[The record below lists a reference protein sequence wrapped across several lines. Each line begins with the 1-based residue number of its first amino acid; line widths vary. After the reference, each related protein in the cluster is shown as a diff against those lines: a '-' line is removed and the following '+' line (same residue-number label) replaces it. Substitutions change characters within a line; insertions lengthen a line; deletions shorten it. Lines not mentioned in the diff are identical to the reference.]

1 MTKAERFRRVQL
13 NDHSRYLRNR
23 YGHELPN
30 DDAGRD
36 DLYELLLTI
45 SLGDGADRKMR
56 HAIGLWAQWMS
67 RDEIAQHI
75 DGINRTPDYL
85 RKRTA
90 RDLGERWGLT
100 YEERQAWGIRTV
112 APCDLTEEEFQQRRK
127 DRKNYRQWLRRR
139 SAGASTRAEWLAA
152 NSLSRTKPWAAEDVS
167 RRTWERRRRKQA
179 DAGVVPIKLTNAGV
193 RSASLSV
200 LKGERG
206 TSEIRGRGR
215 KRRKGRNAA

>member
-56 HAIGLWAQWMS
+56 HAIGLWAKWMS

-75 DGINRTPDYL
+75 DGINRTPD
-85 RKRTA
+85 
-90 RDLGERWGLT
+90 
-100 YEERQAWGIRTV
+100 ICV
-112 APCDLTEEEFQQRRK
+112 SAPRVT
-127 DRKNYRQWLRRR
+127 W
-139 SAGASTRAEWLAA
+139 AGDGAL
-152 NSLSRTKPWAAEDVS
+152 PM
-167 RRTWERRRRKQA
+167 
-179 DAGVVPIKLTNAGV
+179 
-193 RSASLSV
+193 
-200 LKGERG
+200 
-206 TSEIRGRGR
+206 
-215 KRRKGRNAA
+215 RNAKLGGLERSPRAT

>member
-1 MTKAERFRRVQL
+1 MFEL

-56 HAIGLWAQWMS
+56 HAIGLWAKWMS

-90 RDLGERWGLT
+90 RDLGGRWGLT

-112 APCDLTEEEFQQRRK
+112 A
-127 DRKNYRQWLRRR
+127 
-139 SAGASTRAEWLAA
+139 RA
-152 NSLSRTKPWAAEDVS
+152 T
-167 RRTWERRRRKQA
+167 
-179 DAGVVPIKLTNAGV
+179 
-193 RSASLSV
+193 
-200 LKGERG
+200 
-206 TSEIRGRGR
+206 
-215 KRRKGRNAA
+215 

>member
-1 MTKAERFRRVQL
+1 MTKAERFRRVRL

-56 HAIGLWAQWMS
+56 HAIGLWAKWMS
-67 RDEIAQHI
+67 RDEISQHI

-112 APCDLTEEEFQQRRK
+112 GARIGKTTGNGFAAAALAPVPGLNGWQP
-127 DRKNYRQWLRRR
+127 
-139 SAGASTRAEWLAA
+139 TR
-152 NSLSRTKPWAAEDVS
+152 
-167 RRTWERRRRKQA
+167 
-179 DAGVVPIKLTNAGV
+179 
-193 RSASLSV
+193 
-200 LKGERG
+200 
-206 TSEIRGRGR
+206 
-215 KRRKGRNAA
+215 